1 MPLYGESWLL
11 ASCRARL
18 FASACTV
25 QSHNTKSQHCRSS
38 QQGLRLP
45 HARFHCRRSVAC
57 SPPSAR
63 PGPPARSS
71 PCAGCWSRCV
81 VSAAQRAPSAW
92 RQRRQSRAER
102 EREKK
107 THAFPAIS
115 HSATL
120 SGLHTPRLAAAENQ
134 SPEQR
139 RERERCTRPAPP
151 PLLRFPF
158 PASPPSPAIN
168 AANNQMQ
175 PPET

>member
-45 HARFHCRRSVAC
+45 HARFYCRRSVAC

-71 PCAGCWSRCV
+71 PCAGYWSRAV
-81 VSAAQRAPSAW
+81 VSAAQRARLVRVAVAETE
-92 RQRRQSRAER
+92 QSRE
-102 EREKK
+102 K

-139 RERERCTRPAPP
+139 RETERCTCPAPP

-168 AANNQMQ
+168 AANNQIQ

>member
-71 PCAGCWSRCV
+71 PCAGCWR
-81 VSAAQRAPSAW
+81 
-92 RQRRQSRAER
+92 RQRGPTRSVRVAAAETEQSREK
-102 EREKK
+102 KK

-120 SGLHTPRLAAAENQ
+120 SSLHTPSLAAAENQ

-139 RERERCTRPAPP
+139 RETERCTCPAPP

-168 AANNQMQ
+168 AANNQIQ